1 MWDLTGTQRLW
12 PIHRLVVMLKFL
24 YHWLVRSKSNFM
36 KLGEF
41 RENILLKNLEY
52 SVNRFLGFVERFMRT
67 PWLILKL
74 YE

>member
-1 MWDLTGTQRLW
+1 MCVLAGTQRLW
-12 PIHRLVVMLKFL
+12 PIHRLAVMFTFR
-24 YHWLVRSKSNFM
+24 YHWLARSKSNFM
-36 KLGEF
+36 KPGEF
-41 RENILLKNLEY
+41 RENILLKNLEC

>member
-12 PIHRLVVMLKFL
+12 PIHGLAVMLKFL
-24 YHWLVRSKSNFM
+24 YHWLVRSKSNFT
-36 KLGEF
+36 KLGKF

-74 YE
+74 YV